1 LVSWASLF
9 DFGVYFLLFV
19 LAATV
24 AIGFIWA
31 KYSK

>member
-9 DFGVYFLLFV
+9 DFAVYFLLFL

-24 AIGFIWA
+24 VLGVVWA
-31 KYSK
+31 KYGK